1 MKIIVPMAGKG
12 KRMRPHTLTLPK
24 PLIPIAGKSIV
35 ERLVTDIAEMTDEP
49 IEEVAYVIGDFGKE
63 TEDNLKEIA
72 QKVNAK
78 GTIYYQD
85 EALGTAH
92 AIFCAAPSLS
102 GNLVVA
108 FADTLFTSGF
118 KIDPNEDGIVWVKK
132 IDDPSQFGVVE
143 TQSDGT
149 INNFAEKPEEYISD
163 LAIIG
168 IYYFKDGKYLKD
180 ELQYL
185 IDNDIKDKGEYQLT
199 NAMENMK
206 NKGAKL
212 KVGQVNDW
220 MDCGNKD
227 VTVDTNKRILE
238 VKQEKEKLVSER
250 VNYQDAVVIEPCY
263 IGDDVSIERSV
274 VGPYVSIGEGT
285 KIEDSVITNSLIL
298 NQSTIKNGILDHS
311 MLGNHVHY
319 QKDKNDLNLGD
330 YTKIMR

>member
-24 PLIPIAGKSIV
+24 PLIPIAGTSIV

-168 IYYFKDGKYLKD
+168 VYYFKDGKYLKD

-206 NKGAKL
+206 NKGSKL

-298 NQSTIKNGILDHS
+298 NQSTIKNSNLDHS